1 MLICGQVNPAP
12 IQDTNYRGVYFAAGD
27 DLEGK
32 TRRMGGTPLRVEH
45 NGEAHVGR
53 VLQGWMDKRT
63 GTAWALAEIDVSSVQ
78 GALTAAAVQQGAF
91 KEFSLGYS
99 SKIQRN
105 PVTGKLEACDKQI
118 KELSIVKNGARPN
131 CVIAAHTPAASHTR
145 SIIHKR
151 SVN

>member
-12 IQDTNYRGVYFAAGD
+12 IQDSDYHGVYFASRD

-32 TRRMGGTPLRVEH
+32 TRRLSGTPLRVEH
-45 NGEAHVGR
+45 NGTLHVGQ
-53 VLQGWMDKRT
+53 VLQGWMDKST

-99 SKIQRN
+99 SKIRRN
-105 PVTGKLEACDKQI
+105 PQTGKLEASEKEI
-118 KELSIVKNGARPN
+118 NELSIVKSGARPN
-131 CVIAAHTPAASHTR
+131 CVIAAHTRTR
-145 SIIHKR
+145 SPIHKD
-151 SVN
+151 SL